1 MQAQNT
7 LYKKFDLFE
16 RYDPVDRH
24 IHTNALIVSNSMQG
38 QPENIDTCPDL
49 LDKYCICHLSRQS
62 MNQTED
68 HEINNIERY
77 TENSNTSDFDVL
89 KKVKQRSHKN
99 DLPFMQHRLHRLLSK
114 IKQGKLTPFK
124 QCTK

>member
-1 MQAQNT
+1 MQTQNT
-7 LYKKFDLFE
+7 LYEKFDLFE

-24 IHTNALIVSNSMQG
+24 IHTNALITSHSMQG
-38 QPENIDTCPDL
+38 QSKDIDTCSSL

-77 TENSNTSDFDVL
+77 TNNSNTSDFDVL
-89 KKVKQRSHKN
+89 KKAKQRSHKN